1 MSREKAISASPRRN
15 ANSKAGVL
23 AIAKI
28 IPVFRKYG
36 YEGTTLSMLSTAT
49 GLGKASLYH
58 HFSEG
63 KKGMATA
70 VMEYVGSNFNDAV
83 LQPLKNEGKPAEKIA
98 VMCQNLREF
107 YRDGKYSCFLA
118 IMSFGEADNF
128 FHDTIK
134 QQLQTW
140 IDTLAEVLIEAGIE
154 PERAKMRSLDAIVQ
168 IQGALT
174 LVRILD
180 DTAPFERAIANL
192 SKILESSKQ

>member
-1 MSREKAISASPRRN
+1 MTSREK
-15 ANSKAGVL
+15 

-58 HFSEG
+58 HFPEG
-63 KKGMATA
+63 KEGMATA

-83 LQPLKNEGKPAEKIA
+83 LQPLKKEAKPAEKIE

-107 YRDGKYSCFLA
+107 YHDGRDSCFLA

-128 FHDTIK
+128 FHDLVK
-134 QQLQTW
+134 QRLQTW
-140 IDTLAEVLIEAGIE
+140 IDTLAEVLIEVGIE
-154 PERAKMRSLDAIVQ
+154 PERAKMRSQDAIIQ
-168 IQGALT
+168 IQGALI

-180 DTAPFERAIANL
+180 DTAPFERVVTTL
-192 SKILESSKQ
+192 SEALLLLTL